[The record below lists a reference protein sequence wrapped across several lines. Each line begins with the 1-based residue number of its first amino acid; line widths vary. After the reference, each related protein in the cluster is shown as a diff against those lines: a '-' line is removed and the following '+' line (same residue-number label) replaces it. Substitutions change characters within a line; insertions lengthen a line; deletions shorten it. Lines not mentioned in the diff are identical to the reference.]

1 MDYIILFM
9 ATVLAVVAVN
19 VFRGRLTKTAV
30 DLISGF
36 TGAFVLGI
44 IVFHMLP
51 EAYEGG
57 LSATVI
63 GFCIMGGLLIQAV
76 LDFFTKGVDHGHTH
90 TESCTHSHH
99 HSGEKVDNSLTIG
112 MFVSLFLHTFLES
125 TPILAGDVH
134 GHGHDHAHGILDI
147 GGVSP
152 LLLSIALHTIPMA
165 IVLYILVLRSVRS
178 KTKAMLLMLLFGLS
192 GPLGMFVGAHTEIF
206 HEYYYAALAV
216 VVGILLHVSSVMLF
230 DCDMA
235 AYGKVRKLVIIVLG
249 FIAAMLV
256 VI

>member
-90 TESCTHSHH
+90 TESCTHSHR

-125 TPILAGDVH
+125 TPILAGDV
-134 GHGHDHAHGILDI
+134 HGHDHAHGILDI